1 MANCGITNSK
11 KIRDEMSVHE
21 DMKDVKNYIVNAK
34 DEKKEINVIIKD
46 TLDLI
51 KKVKNILLN

>member
-11 KIRDEMSVHE
+11 KIRDEMNIHE

-34 DEKKEINVIIKD
+34 DENK
-46 TLDLI
+46 
-51 KKVKNILLN
+51 

>member
-11 KIRDEMSVHE
+11 KIRDEMNIHE
-21 DMKDVKNYIVNAK
+21 YMKDVKNYIVNAK

-46 TLDLI
+46 TLDII
-51 KKVKNILLN
+51 KKGIKINE